1 MHAWINLSF
10 LVLFSMLLFE
20 RIIRGIKSTY
30 IAGQFL
36 MREKA
41 PSHVCIYVAGAVIV
55 NVHTSSLHRV
65 GLGACCSRI
74 AEPQSWLL
82 GNGH

>member
-1 MHAWINLSF
+1 MC
-10 LVLFSMLLFE
+10 V
-20 RIIRGIKSTY
+20 Y
-30 IAGQFL
+30 
-36 MREKA
+36 
-41 PSHVCIYVAGAVIV
+41 IYVAGAVIV
-55 NVHTSSLHRV
+55 NVHTSSLDRV